1 MVWLALGLD
10 DLRRLIEGDRFM
22 KYMGIQVLDLG
33 EGYSKLAMTLTGDMI
48 NFHNVG
54 HGGAIFA
61 LADAAFAAASN
72 SHGEKAL
79 ALNMNI
85 NYCSP
90 AKEGMR
96 LIAEAQEESLGRKVG
111 LYRIMVRSEDGRLI
125 ASSQGIVYRKHDD
138 EPR

>member
-1 MVWLALGLD
+1 LASGMSDLLGL
-10 DLRRLIEGDRFM
+10 IEADRFM
-22 KYMGIQVLDLG
+22 KYMGIQLLDLR
-33 EGYSKLAMTLTGDMI
+33 EGYSKLAMTLTRDMI

-90 AKEGMR
+90 ATEGMR
-96 LIAEAQEESLGRKVG
+96 LIAEAHEESLGRRIG
-111 LYRIMVRSEDGRLI
+111 LYRITVRSEDGRLI
-125 ASSQGIVYRKHDD
+125 ASSQGIVYRKQEDR
-138 EPR
+138 PR